1 MRIRTAL
8 RRQAWY
14 VIAILTLLLI
24 LLFAMWGRFVHQ
36 RTGYPKPP
44 LPIEP
49 HHQQWRCVWIEDAL
63 PWPRGSGSVWATVT
77 SYQATEAENGYTLR
91 FW

>member
-49 HHQQWRCVWIEDAL
+49 HHKQ
-63 PWPRGSGSVWATVT
+63 
-77 SYQATEAENGYTLR
+77 
-91 FW
+91 